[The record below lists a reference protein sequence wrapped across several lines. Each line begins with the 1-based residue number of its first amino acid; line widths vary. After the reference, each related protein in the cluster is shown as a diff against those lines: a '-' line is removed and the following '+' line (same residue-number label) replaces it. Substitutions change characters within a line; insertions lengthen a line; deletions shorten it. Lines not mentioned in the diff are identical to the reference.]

1 MQTLSRR
8 HMVVIEDYDY
18 IKKMDEIKK
27 SIVIFFS
34 KP

>member
-1 MQTLSRR
+1 MQTLTRR

-18 IKKMDEIKK
+18 IKTIDETKN
-27 SIVIFFS
+27 SIIIFFS